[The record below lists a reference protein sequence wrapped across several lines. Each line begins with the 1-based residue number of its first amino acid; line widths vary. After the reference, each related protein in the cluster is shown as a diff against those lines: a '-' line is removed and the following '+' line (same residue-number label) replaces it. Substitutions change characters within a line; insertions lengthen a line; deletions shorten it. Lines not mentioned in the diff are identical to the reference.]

1 MIIFCIIFVIS
12 IICSIAIV
20 RDLSYGQTII
30 KKIINYFCGI
40 VMAIFITG
48 LLTPMIWG
56 LGGQLFMKD
65 MPYTEK
71 VVHELVSINDGNNTD
86 GNFILGSGHIG
97 EKQVYNYYRKD
108 DSGGIVRR
116 SISANLTTIYE
127 VDSLDTPRLEV
138 YIVKELNDSWWLPI
152 SGNAGY
158 QKYHLYLPTGSIIK
172 EIKLDNE

>member
-1 MIIFCIIFVIS
+1 MS
-12 IICSIAIV
+12 
-20 RDLSYGQTII
+20 
-30 KKIINYFCGI
+30 
-40 VMAIFITG
+40 
-48 LLTPMIWG
+48 
-56 LGGQLFMKD
+56 D

-86 GNFILGSGHIG
+86 GNFILVSGHIG
-97 EKQVYNYYRKD
+97 EKHVYNYYRKD

-138 YIVKELNDSWWLPI
+138 YIVKKLNDSWWFPI
-152 SGNAGY
+152 SGNGGN